1 MRTTEAA
8 TTMPDGAAGAP
19 RGARG
24 SRTQGSRTPG
34 SRTQGSRTRAPRTFE
49 QANRRL
55 KWAMLA
61 PALAFV
67 GLMIVFPLVFTLNL
81 SFTDAFGAVNADK
94 SYVGARNFID
104 ALGDTRRFLPAAQ
117 RTVIFTVGAVL
128 VETVLGLAIAM
139 LMRRPFR
146 GMRWVRTVLII
157 PLLTTPVAIGILWL
171 LILDPSNGIANHLLS
186 SLGLPPQ
193 EFLGSVSQSL
203 PTLMLID
210 VWQWTP
216 MMTLLLLAGLTTLP
230 EEPEEAALVDGANSW
245 QRFRYV
251 ILPMLGPT
259 LATALVLRAVDA
271 LKTFDILYATK
282 GAGGGSDFE
291 AETLN
296 VYAYGLTFDYQ
307 EYGLASAVL
316 ALFTLFIIGV
326 VVLLRR
332 RSGRKAA

>member
-1 MRTTEAA
+1 MPATETTETPGVAGADRTAA
-8 TTMPDGAAGAP
+8 T
-19 RGARG
+19 
-24 SRTQGSRTPG
+24 
-34 SRTQGSRTRAPRTFE
+34 RTRRPAPSRSGRRQRTFE

-61 PALAFV
+61 PAVFFV

-81 SFTDAFGAVNADK
+81 SLTDAFGAVNAD
-94 SYVGARNFID
+94 SAHIGLRNFGD
-104 ALGDTRRFLPAAQ
+104 ALGDTRRFWPAAR
-117 RTVIFTVGAVL
+117 RTLVFTVGAVAL
-128 VETVLGLAIAM
+128 ETMLGLALAM
-139 LMRRPFR
+139 LMRKPFK

-157 PLLTTPVAIGILWL
+157 PLLATPVAIGILWL
-171 LILDPSNGIANHLLS
+171 LILDPTNGIANHLLEAV
-186 SLGLPPQ
+186 GLPRQ
-193 EFLGSVSQSL
+193 EFLGSVGQSL

-230 EEPEEAALVDGANSW
+230 EEPEEAALMDGANSW
-245 QRFRYV
+245 QRFRHV

-291 AETLN
+291 VETLN

-307 EYGLASAVL
+307 EYGLAAAVL
-316 ALFTLFIIGV
+316 VLFTLFIIGA

-332 RSGRKAA
+332 RGGRKNA

>member
-1 MRTTEAA
+1 MPATETTETRGVAA
-8 TTMPDGAAGAP
+8 DDRSA
-19 RGARG
+19 
-24 SRTQGSRTPG
+24 TP
-34 SRTQGSRTRAPRTFE
+34 RTRRSAPSRGGRRQRTFE

-61 PALAFV
+61 PAVLFV

-81 SFTDAFGAVNADK
+81 SLTDAFGAVNAD
-94 SYVGARNFID
+94 SAHIGLRNFGD
-104 ALGDTRRFLPAAQ
+104 ALGDTRRFWPAAR
-117 RTVIFTVGAVL
+117 RTLVFTVGAVAL
-128 VETVLGLAIAM
+128 ETVLGLALAM
-139 LMRRPFR
+139 LMRKPFK

-157 PLLTTPVAIGILWL
+157 PLLATPVAIGILWL
-171 LILDPSNGIANHLLS
+171 LILDPTNGIANHLLEAV
-186 SLGLPPQ
+186 GLPRQ
-193 EFLGSVSQSL
+193 EFLGSVGQSL

-230 EEPEEAALVDGANSW
+230 EEPEEAALMDGANAW
-245 QRFRYV
+245 QRFRHV

-271 LKTFDILYATK
+271 LKTFDLLYATK

-291 AETLN
+291 VETLN

-307 EYGLASAVL
+307 EYGLAAAVL
-316 ALFTLFIIGV
+316 VLFTLFIIGV

-332 RSGRKAA
+332 RGGRKNA

>member
-1 MRTTEAA
+1 MSTTEVSTARTAA
-8 TTMPDGAAGAP
+8 RPPEAKPP
-19 RGARG
+19 RVR
-24 SRTQGSRTPG
+24 R
-34 SRTQGSRTRAPRTFE
+34 PRTFE

-55 KWAMLA
+55 KWTMLA
-61 PALAFV
+61 PALLFV
-67 GLMIVFPLVFTLNL
+67 GLMIVFPLAFTLDL
-81 SFTDAFGAVNADK
+81 SLTDAFGAVNADK
-94 SYVGARNFID
+94 AHIGLRNFTD
-104 ALGDTRRFLPAAQ
+104 ALGDTRRFWPAAR
-117 RTVIFTVGAVL
+117 RTLVFTIGAVVL
-128 VETVLGLAIAM
+128 ETVLGLALAM
-139 LMRRPFR
+139 LMRKPFR
-146 GMRWVRTVLII
+146 GMRWVRTVLIV
-157 PLLTTPVAIGILWL
+157 PLLATPVAIGILWL
-171 LILDPSNGIANHLLS
+171 LILDPTNGIANHLLAAV
-186 SLGLPPQ
+186 GLPRQ

-245 QRFRYV
+245 QRFRHV

-291 AETLN
+291 VETLN

-307 EYGLASAVL
+307 EYGLAAAVL
-316 ALFTLFIIGV
+316 VLFTLFIIGV

-332 RSGRKAA
+332 RGGRKNA

>member
-1 MRTTEAA
+1 MSTTEVS
-8 TTMPDGAAGAP
+8 TTAPGRTAGAGRETGP
-19 RGARG
+19 
-24 SRTQGSRTPG
+24 
-34 SRTQGSRTRAPRTFE
+34 RTRAPRTFE

-61 PALAFV
+61 PALIFV
-67 GLMIVFPLVFTLNL
+67 GLMIIFPLVFTLNL
-81 SFTDAFGAVNADK
+81 SFTDAFGAVNAEK
-94 SYVGARNFID
+94 GYVGLRNFTD
-104 ALGDTRRFLPAAQ
+104 ALGDARRFWPAAR
-117 RTVIFTVGAVL
+117 RTLIFTVGAVVL
-128 VETVLGLAIAM
+128 ETLFGLALAM
-139 LMRRPFR
+139 LMRKPFR
-146 GMRWVRTVLII
+146 AMRWVRTVLII

-171 LILDPSNGIANHLLS
+171 LILDPTNGIANHLLS
-186 SLGLPPQ
+186 SAGLPPQ

-230 EEPEEAALVDGANSW
+230 EEPEEASRVDGATAW

-259 LATALVLRAVDA
+259 LATALVLRSVDA

-282 GAGGGSDFE
+282 GPGGGSDFE

-296 VYAYGLTFDYQ
+296 VYSYGLTFDYQ

-316 ALFTLFIIGV
+316 VLFTLFIIGV
-326 VVLLRR
+326 VLLLRR
-332 RSGRKAA
+332 RAGRKSA

>member
-1 MRTTEAA
+1 MSTTEVSTARTA
-8 TTMPDGAAGAP
+8 LRPPEAKPP
-19 RGARG
+19 RER
-24 SRTQGSRTPG
+24 R
-34 SRTQGSRTRAPRTFE
+34 PRTFE

-55 KWAMLA
+55 KWTMLA
-61 PALAFV
+61 PALLFV
-67 GLMIVFPLVFTLNL
+67 GLMIVFPLAFTLDL
-81 SFTDAFGAVNADK
+81 SLTDAFGAVNADK
-94 SYVGARNFID
+94 AHIGLRNFAD
-104 ALGDTRRFLPAAQ
+104 ALGDTRRFWPAAR
-117 RTVIFTVGAVL
+117 RTLVFTVGAVVL
-128 VETVLGLAIAM
+128 ETVLGLALAM
-139 LMRRPFR
+139 LMRKPFR
-146 GMRWVRTVLII
+146 GMRWVRTVLIV
-157 PLLTTPVAIGILWL
+157 PLLATPVAIGILWL
-171 LILDPSNGIANHLLS
+171 LILDPTNGIANHLLAAV
-186 SLGLPPQ
+186 GLPRQ

-245 QRFRYV
+245 QRFRHV

-291 AETLN
+291 VETLN

-307 EYGLASAVL
+307 EYGLAAAVL
-316 ALFTLFIIGV
+316 VLFTLFIIGV

-332 RSGRKAA
+332 RGGRKNA

>member
-1 MRTTEAA
+1 MPTTQAPETTQGRAA
-8 TTMPDGAAGAP
+8 VPGP
-19 RGARG
+19 RRG
-24 SRTQGSRTPG
+24 SAGRA
-34 SRTQGSRTRAPRTFE
+34 RAPRTFE

-61 PALAFV
+61 PALVFV
-67 GLMIVFPLVFTLNL
+67 GAMIVFPLIFTLNL
-81 SFTDAFGAVNADK
+81 GFTDAFGAVNADK
-94 SYVGARNFID
+94 GYVGFQNFTD
-104 ALGDTRRFLPAAQ
+104 ALEDSRRFWPAVR
-117 RTVIFTVGAVL
+117 RTVWFTIGAVL
-128 VETVLGLAIAM
+128 IETVLGLALAM
-139 LMRRPFR
+139 LMRKAFR
-146 GMRWVRTVLII
+146 GMRWVRTLLII

-171 LILDPSNGIANHLLS
+171 LILDPTNGIANHLLD

-203 PTLMLID
+203 PTLMFID

-216 MMTLLLLAGLTTLP
+216 MMTLLLLAGLSTLP
-230 EEPEEAALVDGANSW
+230 EEPEEAARVDGANGW
-245 QRFRYV
+245 QRFRHV

-259 LATALVLRAVDA
+259 LATALVLRSVDA

-282 GAGGGSDFE
+282 GPGGGSDFE
-291 AETLN
+291 VETLN

-316 ALFTLFIIGV
+316 VLFTLFIIGV

-332 RSGRKAA
+332 RAGRKSA